1 MEIFATCCSIA
12 SFLVA
17 ITTIITF
24 LKSQKKA
31 IETNTA
37 SRTEMTTMLN
47 YDIRY
52 IKDSLDS
59 IQLELKD
66 IQRQQNTNDI
76 DIVKLN
82 DKVNNLDSRLK
93 TIETKVEKYHE

>member
-1 MEIFATCCSIA
+1 
-12 SFLVA
+12 
-17 ITTIITF
+17 
-24 LKSQKKA
+24 
-31 IETNTA
+31 
-37 SRTEMTTMLN
+37 MTTMLN

-82 DKVNNLDSRLK
+82 DKVNNLDTRLK

>member
-12 SFLVA
+12 SFIVA
-17 ITTIITF
+17 ITTIVTF

-31 IETNTA
+31 VEYDA
-37 SRTEMTTMLN
+37 ESRTKMSTMLS
-47 YDIRY
+47 YDIKY

-66 IQRQQNTNDI
+66 IQRQQNKNNI
-76 DIVKLN
+76 DIVKLE

>member
-12 SFLVA
+12 SFIVA
-17 ITTIITF
+17 ITTIVTF

-31 IETNTA
+31 IEHDTA
-37 SRTEMTTMLN
+37 SRTEISTMLS
-47 YDIRY
+47 YDIKY

-66 IQRQQNTNDI
+66 IQRQQNKNNI
-76 DIVKLN
+76 DIVKLE